1 MIEEDVLPMMQMA
14 MELGLTK
21 VLTTILTPC

>member
-21 VLTTILTPC
+21 VLTIILTPC